1 MGEHVQE
8 YSGKRRKN
16 TSDGG
21 LWNYTEL
28 HLIWLHC
35 ILVVYGRAG
44 SPNLSECLTPYPL
57 KG

>member
-8 YSGKRRKN
+8 YSGKRWKD
-16 TSDGG
+16 TSERG

-35 ILVVYGRAG
+35 ILVMYGRAG
-44 SPNLSECLTPYPL
+44 SPKLSECLIPYP
-57 KG
+57 